1 MKGHSH
7 LLASHRDPSHKGGPL
22 KGDKGSRCEE
32 SSRDRRQREEGD
44 GSSFTAGL
52 ATMPRV
58 LATLQQGNSTSSGL
72 NFNQVAKAWPQS
84 AARKISRDPR
94 GKEEGASGQG
104 RVCTGS
110 ALDQS
115 SGFQSPFPQGLE
127 MGVRLSYIT
136 SQGINLTH

>member
-1 MKGHSH
+1 MGPSRETKAAGVRKAPGTGDRERKEMT
-7 LLASHRDPSHKGGPL
+7 LALVSQS
-22 KGDKGSRCEE
+22 
-32 SSRDRRQREEGD
+32 
-44 GSSFTAGL
+44 GL

-84 AARKISRDPR
+84 AARKISRDLR

-104 RVCTGS
+104 GVCTGS

-115 SGFQSPFPQGLE
+115 SGFPSPFPQGLE
-127 MGVRLSYIT
+127 MGVGLSYIH